1 MKNIGYDAAGV
12 VVDFTIDFTVT
23 FTVAPTG
30 WKKSGTFSTPLDGK
44 NPAQNDFC
52 PTRMENVPEHF
63 PPHGVEYGAVNC
75 STPRDGKNSAHF
87 SAMEKKCN
95 NDIIKIKHGIA
106 IDVT

>member
-1 MKNIGYDAAGV
+1 V

-52 PTRMENVPEHF
+52 PRGMENVPDFVH
-63 PPHGVEYGAVNC
+63 PTGWNKDVMLRIVSIPWGG
-75 STPRDGKNSAHF
+75 R
-87 SAMEKKCN
+87 KK
-95 NDIIKIKHGIA
+95 
-106 IDVT
+106 